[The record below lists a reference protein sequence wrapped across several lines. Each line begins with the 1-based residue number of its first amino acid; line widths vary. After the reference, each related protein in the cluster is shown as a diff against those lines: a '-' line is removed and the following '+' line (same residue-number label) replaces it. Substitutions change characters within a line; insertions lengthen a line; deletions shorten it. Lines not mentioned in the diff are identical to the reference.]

1 MRWGPLRRGLR
12 LFGAVLVLAG
22 CAQPE
27 APAPRATADR
37 PPHRASAPAETGAGR
52 LEVTVKH
59 VIDGDTV
66 LVTGLPEGSGLI
78 RLIGVNAPE
87 TGSGRTIRECFGLEA
102 ARWLEGQVPR
112 GSRLS
117 LAFDAG
123 PRDRFGRR
131 LAYVYRADGVFLNA
145 ALVAEGYAQTMT
157 IPPNVRHAEELR
169 ALERRARAE
178 NRGLWKDC
186 QRRGGGARMRSTSRS

>member
-1 MRWGPLRRGLR
+1 VRRGPLGRGLR
-12 LFGAVLVLAG
+12 LFAAALVLAG
-22 CAQPE
+22 CAP
-27 APAPRATADR
+27 ADPPAPRTSDS
-37 PPHRASAPAETGAGR
+37 PPRRASAPAESGAGG

-117 LAFDAG
+117 LAFDVG

-131 LAYVYRADGVFLNA
+131 DDHLEA
-145 ALVAEGYAQTMT
+145 AVSPHVIGRQ
-157 IPPNVRHAEELR
+157 
-169 ALERRARAE
+169 
-178 NRGLWKDC
+178 RG
-186 QRRGGGARMRSTSRS
+186 